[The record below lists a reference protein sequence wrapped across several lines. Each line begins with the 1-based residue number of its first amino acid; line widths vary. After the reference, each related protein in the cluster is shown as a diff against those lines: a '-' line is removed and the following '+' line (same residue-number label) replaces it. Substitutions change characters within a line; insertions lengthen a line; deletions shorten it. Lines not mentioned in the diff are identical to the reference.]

1 MVTPL
6 KENNVIFSLIGE
18 GRGGEGRKVLVI
30 YFAYN
35 GSRNTETNPT
45 SLFASE
51 VKMHSAKCII
61 QLDPVNS
68 KSHGEKKMVRINEG
82 SNERGKNQ

>member
-6 KENNVIFSLIGE
+6 KENNVILSLIGE
-18 GRGGEGRKVLVI
+18 GRGGEGRKGLVI

-61 QLDPVNS
+61 QLNPVNS
-68 KSHGEKKMVRINEG
+68 KSHGEKKMGRINEG
-82 SNERGKNQ
+82 SN